1 MTGKAP
7 WFDGRLSLGNLIT
20 IGTVAMAVVA
30 GWFAFENRLALAE
43 DRRAADKAALDK
55 LVVRVDVLERDL
67 TPRVI
72 RIEEKLSAQTDTLQR
87 ILRGVEARGWRD
99 ETNR

>member
-1 MTGKAP
+1 MSERMP

-20 IGTVAMAVVA
+20 IGTVALGIVA
-30 GWFAFENRLALAE
+30 GWFAFDNRLSLTE
-43 DRRAADKAALDK
+43 DRQRADRLLVDKIAG
-55 LVVRVDVLERDL
+55 RVDLLERDL

-87 ILRGVEARGWRD
+87 ILRSVEARDWRD
-99 ETNR
+99 PR